1 MFDPAKLK
9 LYYDHCLNVMTD
21 EGPSDTTESVVNAVI
36 EQFIDPLKLSKSA
49 KILDI
54 GSGVGYF
61 IDAMKKRGYPKVSG
75 TTWTTGDSQ
84 ALKDKDH
91 DFILG
96 DINFIKC
103 KDAEYDFIF
112 CRHALEKSVFPM
124 VALLEYNRILKKGG
138 QIYVEMPAPMNAR
151 RFENMATNYS
161 VMNEIMLQSLIQ
173 RAGFEIEWYRNA
185 QIPLTSKETGKVT
198 QEVYNCVLAKKIGN
212 IEVK

>member
-21 EGPSDTTESVVNAVI
+21 EGPSDAIEQVVNAVV
-36 EQFIDPLKLSKSA
+36 EQFIDPLKLPKNA
-49 KILDI
+49 EILDI

-61 IDAMKKRGYPKVSG
+61 IDAMKKRGYFKVCG
-75 TTWTTGDSQ
+75 TTWTQSDLE
-84 ALKDKDH
+84 ALKAKAYDYH
-91 DFILG
+91 YG

-103 KDAEYDFIF
+103 KDAKYDFIF

-151 RFENMATNYS
+151 QFENMATNYS

-173 RAGFEIEWYRNA
+173 RAGFTIEWYRNA
-185 QIPLTSKETGKVT
+185 QIPLTNKETGKVT